1 MHAIVLA
8 AGAGSRLRD
17 VTPVKPLLRLRGR
30 PLIQHVLGALAA
42 GGATS
47 ATVVVG
53 YRAADVAEA
62 AHGAPIP
69 VTIRQNPVWETTPNG
84 ISVLA
89 AAQDVTGPTLLS
101 MADHLLSPGLVQAV
115 IAGAQ
120 GGVSLGVDRRLGH
133 RWVDEEDVTRVRTR
147 DGHIEAIGK
156 QLLVYDCYDTGLFVI
171 QPALVEALAAL
182 SAPSLS
188 QGVACLARE
197 GQAHAIDIG
206 DQAWLDIDDARA
218 QALADREWDWAES
231 DRR

>member
-17 VTPVKPLLRLRGR
+17 VTPVKPLLQLRGK
-30 PLIQHVLGALAA
+30 PLIQHVVGALAA

-53 YRAADVAEA
+53 YHADAVAAA
-62 AHGAPIP
+62 ARGSAIP
-69 VTIRQNPVWETTPNG
+69 LTFRENPLWETTPNG

-115 IAGAQ
+115 IAGAR

-133 RWVDEEDVTRVRTR
+133 SWVDEEDVTRVRTR
-147 DGHIEAIGK
+147 DGQIVAIGK

-171 QPALVEALAAL
+171 QPALVQALAAL

-188 QGVACLARE
+188 QGVASLARE

-218 QALADREWDWAES
+218 QVLAEAEWAWD
-231 DRR
+231 

>member
-17 VTPVKPLLRLRGR
+17 VTPVKPLLSLRGR

-53 YRAADVAEA
+53 YRADEVADA
-62 AHGAPIP
+62 ARGAGLPL
-69 VTIRQNPVWETTPNG
+69 TIRHNPVWDSTPNG
-84 ISVLA
+84 VSVLA
-89 AAQDVTGPTLLS
+89 AAGDVTGPTLLS
-101 MADHLLSPGLVQAV
+101 MADHLLGPGLVAAV
-115 IAGAQ
+115 IAGAK

-147 DGHIEAIGK
+147 DGRIEAIGK
-156 QLLVYDCYDTGLFVI
+156 RLLVYDCYDTGLFVVR
-171 QPALVEALAAL
+171 PALFEALAAL

-188 QGVACLARE
+188 EGVALLARA

-218 QALADREWDWAES
+218 QTLAEAEWDW
-231 DRR
+231 R

>member
-17 VTPVKPLLRLRGR
+17 VTPVKPLLQLRGK
-30 PLIQHVLGALAA
+30 PLIQHVIAALAA

-53 YRAADVAEA
+53 YRADAVAA
-62 AHGAPIP
+62 AARGSAIP
-69 VTIRQNPVWETTPNG
+69 LTFKENPLWETTPNG

-115 IAGAQ
+115 IAGAR

-133 RWVDEEDVTRVRTR
+133 SWVDEEDVTRVRTR
-147 DGHIEAIGK
+147 DGQIVAIGK

-171 QPALVEALAAL
+171 QPALVQALAAL

-188 QGVACLARE
+188 QGVASLARE

-218 QALADREWDWAES
+218 QVLAEAEWAWD
-231 DRR
+231 